1 MKTTCHIFFLYGI
14 RVLFYFYFFEP
25 ISHFSL
31 LPHHIMDEH
40 VQIAI
45 PYTREPNKPFT
56 FIHISNQNTI
66 KLTSTNYLSW
76 KLQIKA
82 LLIGYD
88 LQKLLMDLIHAHQP
102 LSPQIIL
109 LYPIRNTTLGCR

>member
-76 KLQIKA
+76 KLQIEA

-88 LQKLLMDLIHAHQP
+88 LQKFIDGSHP
-102 LSPQIIL
+102 CPPT
-109 LYPIRNTTLGCR
+109 PITTNNTTIPNLKYHTWM